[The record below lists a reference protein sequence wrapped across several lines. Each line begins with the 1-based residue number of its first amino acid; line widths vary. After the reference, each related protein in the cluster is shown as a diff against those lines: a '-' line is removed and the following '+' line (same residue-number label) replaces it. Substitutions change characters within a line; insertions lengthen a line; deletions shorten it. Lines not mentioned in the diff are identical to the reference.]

1 MSTEQEQKTSNNATV
16 TVAGHEVNLLRQT
29 SGRINVNVKN
39 ETLAKL
45 IYLAAHEEFSDRVH
59 EPTNFGYNPNW
70 NLEIEA
76 GKPNAQ
82 AEVSVGTV
90 AAIVEGLQEQYPD
103 NAEIIRQKPRVDQKY
118 SAVFLKHKEQR
129 EARETV
135 AHMAGVAE
143 HFLKDRGTSI
153 SLDQR
158 NELVERMAKAYLH
171 DRPILEEIRATRNPV
186 VEAHNAVDHLAGV
199 VQHFVADTMPDK
211 PMSVDE
217 TRQLAENMAQAY
229 SRDKAIHKGGKSVGW
244 SVV

>member
-1 MSTEQEQKTSNNATV
+1 MSTEQEHKTSNNITV
-16 TVAGHEVNLLRQT
+16 TVAGQEVNLLRQA
-29 SGRINVNVKN
+29 SGRINVNVQN

-45 IYLAAHEEFSDRVH
+45 IYLAAHAEFSDRVH

-90 AAIVEGLQEQYPD
+90 AAIVEELQEQYPD
-103 NAEIIRQKPRVDQKY
+103 KAEIIRQKLRVDQEY
-118 SAVFLKHKEQR
+118 TAATPKHKEQR

-143 HFLKDRGTSI
+143 HFLKDRKTPVSP
-153 SLDQR
+153 DQR
-158 NELVERMAKAYLH
+158 DELVERMAKAYLH
-171 DRPILEEIRATRNPV
+171 DRPILEKTGTHTSPIA
-186 VEAHNAVDHLAGV
+186 EAHNAVDHLAGV
-199 VQHFVADTMPDK
+199 TQHFVADTMPDK

-217 TRQLAENMAQAY
+217 TRQLAEKMAQAY
-229 SRDKAIHKGGKSVGW
+229 SRDKALRRGGQSGGW
-244 SVV
+244 SVG